1 MQSLDSSS
9 HKSPS
14 IMLCGFIE
22 NYFYIQREVNLQV
35 SRDGHGNSEYTVDWF
50 HR

>member
-1 MQSLDSSS
+1 MQSLDSIG

-14 IMLCGFIE
+14 IMLYGYTE
-22 NYFYIQREVNLQV
+22 NYFYIQSEVKLQV
-35 SRDGHGNSEYTVDWF
+35 ARDGHGNSKYTVVWF